1 MTKNKLDK
9 ERIRR
14 FLKGEGTVE
23 DDRYISKIFCDS
35 SADNELEHLLKK
47 QWYELTGDDTV
58 TEKNLDHILYRIHYD
73 INCSGIKS
81 LTPVKS
87 LIKWVARVAA
97 ILLLPMALYLG
108 INYHDYSGPLGLT
121 QTEIKAPIWTRTKFI
136 LPDSSVVHLNSNSSI
151 RYKSNFITARSV
163 ELDGEAYFDVHT
175 DRTRPF
181 LVVANGL
188 TIKALGTKFNIA
200 SYQDENNLEIVLEEG
215 ELLVN
220 DTGFGRIVQMVPNE
234 LVTYNKEQ
242 DKFSSEYVE
251 TQAYTSWT
259 KGKLVFRN
267 DPIDVIARRLGRWYN
282 IDVDIKGNNFNNV
295 RLRATFIDENL
306 EEVLYFLKLS
316 LPIDYKII
324 SGGISTDDN
333 YSKKKVEITVY

>member
-1 MTKNKLDK
+1 MTENKLDK
-9 ERIRR
+9 DRIRR
-14 FLKGEGTVE
+14 FFEGEVTDE
-23 DDRYISKIFCDS
+23 DEKYIREIFCDS

-47 QWYELTGDDTV
+47 QWYELTEDDTV
-58 TEKNLDHILYRIHYD
+58 IEKNLDHILYRIHYD
-73 INCSGIKS
+73 INCSKMKS

-121 QTEIKAPIWTRTKFI
+121 QTEIKAPAWTRAKYT
-136 LPDSSVVHLNSNSSI
+136 LPDSTVVYLNSNSSI
-151 RYKSNFITARSV
+151 WYKSNFISARNV
-163 ELDGEAYFDVHT
+163 VLDGEAYFDVHT

-181 LVVANGL
+181 SVNANNL
-188 TIKALGTKFNIA
+188 IIKALGTKFNIA
-200 SYQDENNLEIVLEEG
+200 SYHDENNLEVVLEEG

-220 DTGFGRIVQMVPNE
+220 DTGSGRIVQMEPDE
-234 LVTYNKEQ
+234 LVTYNKDQ
-242 DKFSSEYVE
+242 DKFNSEYVQ

-259 KGKLVFRN
+259 EGKLVFRN

-282 IDVDIKGNNFNNV
+282 VDVDIKGNNFDKV

-324 SGGISTDDN
+324 SGGISADDN
-333 YSKKKVEITVY
+333 YSKKKVEITVK